1 MMGPTTRIIRLGA
14 GLLAT
19 WALGGCTVFSS
30 APLWEVAKVAGMAAS
45 HSLGQSKAINTIYQ
59 PHDPVTRVC
68 IEFNRDTQVADFIPA
83 LQAEL
88 KSRQVQSQ
96 VYEAGVVL
104 DSCAVWL
111 RYNAY
116 MQWAQPPL
124 SEKYKSYMTAA
135 TLVLQSDD
143 GRILASSSYETNDN
157 FGVAKWTSTRSK
169 IAPVVAALMTGAE

>member
-1 MMGPTTRIIRLGA
+1 MGLARTTCLSGS
-14 GLLAT
+14 LLAT
-19 WALGGCTVFSS
+19 ALGLGGCSIFSS

-45 HSLGQSKAINTIYQ
+45 NSLGQSKANNTIYQ
-59 PHDPVTRVC
+59 PHEPVKSVC

-88 KSRQVQSQ
+88 KSREVQSR
-96 VYEAGVVL
+96 VYEVGVVL
-104 DSCAVWL
+104 DSCTVWL

-124 SEKYKSYMTAA
+124 SDKYKSYMTAA
-135 TLVLQSDD
+135 TLTLQSVD

-157 FGVAKWTSTRSK
+157 FGIAKWTSTRSK
-169 IAPVVAALMTGAE
+169 IAPVVAALITGVE